1 MVSPG
6 HCRFGDVREPTADP
20 ADKILR
26 LARTIAVVG
35 LSANPGRP
43 SYGVA
48 RYLQRAGYRIIPV
61 NPNVSEVLGE
71 RAYATLSELPGP
83 VDVVEVFRRSEFA
96 GAIVD
101 EAIAIGAGAVWLQ
114 DGVVD
119 EAAAERARAGRAR
132 HRYGRL
138 HDAPPRRN
146 GLSPLQHFRV
156 GASGLGCA
164 NGARRSPRRR
174 DGSRP
179 VRGGLV
185 RAALAW
191 WFGAAGW

>member
-1 MVSPG
+1 M
-6 HCRFGDVREPTADP
+6 REQTADP

-26 LARTIAVVG
+26 SARTIAVVG
-35 LSANPGRP
+35 LSANPRRP

-71 RAYATLSELPGP
+71 RAYASLSELPGP

-101 EAIAIGAGAVWLQ
+101 EAIAIGAAAVWLQ

-119 EAAAERARAGRAR
+119 EAAAERARTAGLDVVMDDCMMRR
-132 HRYGRL
+132 H
-138 HDAPPRRN
+138 A
-146 GLSPLQHFRV
+146 
-156 GASGLGCA
+156 
-164 NGARRSPRRR
+164 
-174 DGSRP
+174 
-179 VRGGLV
+179 GG
-185 RAALAW
+185 
-191 WFGAAGW
+191 F

>member
-1 MVSPG
+1 MN
-6 HCRFGDVREPTADP
+6 VRTPDP

-26 LARTIAVVG
+26 SARTIAVVG
-35 LSANPGRP
+35 LSANPRRP
-43 SYGVA
+43 SHGVA

-83 VDVVEVFRRSEFA
+83 VDVVEVFRRSEYA

-119 EAAAERARAGRAR
+119 DAAAQRARAAGLDVVMDDCMMRR
-132 HRYGRL
+132 H
-138 HDAPPRRN
+138 
-146 GLSPLQHFRV
+146 
-156 GASGLGCA
+156 
-164 NGARRSPRRR
+164 
-174 DGSRP
+174 
-179 VRGGLV
+179 
-185 RAALAW
+185 
-191 WFGAAGW
+191 AAGF

>member
-1 MVSPG
+1 
-6 HCRFGDVREPTADP
+6 VREPIADP

-26 LARTIAVVG
+26 SARTIAVVG
-35 LSANPGRP
+35 LSPNPRRP

-71 RAYATLSELPGP
+71 RSYATLFELPGP

-101 EAIAIGAGAVWLQ
+101 EAIAIGAAAVWLQ

-119 EAAAERARAGRAR
+119 EAAAERAREAGLDVVMDDCMMRR
-132 HRYGRL
+132 H
-138 HDAPPRRN
+138 ASM
-146 GLSPLQHFRV
+146 SPSPSGGGQG
-156 GASGLGCA
+156 GA
-164 NGARRSPRRR
+164 
-174 DGSRP
+174 
-179 VRGGLV
+179 
-185 RAALAW
+185 
-191 WFGAAGW
+191 F

>member
-1 MVSPG
+1 M
-6 HCRFGDVREPTADP
+6 REQTADP

-26 LARTIAVVG
+26 SARTIAVVG
-35 LSANPGRP
+35 LSANPRRP

-71 RAYATLSELPGP
+71 RAYASLSELPGP

-101 EAIAIGAGAVWLQ
+101 EAIAIGAAAVWLQ

-119 EAAAERARAGRAR
+119 EAAGERARTAGLDVVMDDCMMRR
-132 HRYGRL
+132 H
-138 HDAPPRRN
+138 A
-146 GLSPLQHFRV
+146 
-156 GASGLGCA
+156 
-164 NGARRSPRRR
+164 
-174 DGSRP
+174 
-179 VRGGLV
+179 GG
-185 RAALAW
+185 
-191 WFGAAGW
+191 F

>member
-1 MVSPG
+1 MNVQTP
-6 HCRFGDVREPTADP
+6 DP

-26 LARTIAVVG
+26 SARSIAVVG
-35 LSANPGRP
+35 LSDNPRRP
-43 SYGVA
+43 SHGVA

-83 VDVVEVFRRSEFA
+83 VDVVEVFRRSEYA

-119 EAAAERARAGRAR
+119 DAAAERARAAGLDVVMDDCMMRR
-132 HRYGRL
+132 H
-138 HDAPPRRN
+138 
-146 GLSPLQHFRV
+146 
-156 GASGLGCA
+156 
-164 NGARRSPRRR
+164 
-174 DGSRP
+174 
-179 VRGGLV
+179 
-185 RAALAW
+185 
-191 WFGAAGW
+191 AAGF